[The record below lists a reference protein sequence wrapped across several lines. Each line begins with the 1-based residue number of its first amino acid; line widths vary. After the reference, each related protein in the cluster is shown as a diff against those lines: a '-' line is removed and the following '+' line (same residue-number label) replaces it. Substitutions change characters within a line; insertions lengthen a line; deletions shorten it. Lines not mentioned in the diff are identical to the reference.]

1 MTKPACCD
9 HLPARSARLLM
20 ALVLCCCIDGF
31 AGSLMAAEPLVTN
44 AVHLGVAS
52 CAASTCHGGI
62 EAAHSGSIL
71 GNEFVTW
78 TRRDAH
84 ARAYATL
91 QSARSQAIAAKL
103 GLQSAVSAKI
113 CLDCHADN
121 VPAAQRGPDF
131 QLSDGV
137 GCEACHGGAQH
148 WLASHASGQASHRD
162 NIKAGLYPTDAPAAR
177 AQLCLS
183 CHFGGADKFVSHRL
197 MGAGHPRLSFELDT
211 FTALQPAHFRNDADY
226 QRRKAVGNDVHVW
239 AVGQVGAVERFLD
252 TFIKALD
259 DRRGLFPELV
269 FFDCYACHHPMREQR
284 WQRQALVGLGP
295 GMVRL
300 NDAHFLMLRHIV
312 KTMDD
317 RAGTRLTQQIRALHQ
332 ATADSYLATRTQAIA
347 LRAEVATLAPQV
359 AAYRFDRAAMRTLL
373 DAIID
378 EGQHGED
385 QDYVAAEQATMAIA
399 TLATALAAAGELS
412 AAQTAHI
419 NQALQPLYDAVQHD
433 ERYRP
438 ADFTQALRR
447 VRASVP
453 R

>member
-1 MTKPACCD
+1 MTKPCCCD
-9 HLPARSARLLM
+9 RPATRVAPLLRVL
-20 ALVLCCCIDGF
+20 ALLFWGNGF
-31 AGSLMAAEPLVTN
+31 GSPLMAAEPLTDS
-44 AVHLGVAS
+44 AKHLGVAS
-52 CAASTCHGGI
+52 CAASTCHGSV

-71 GNEFVTW
+71 GNEYVTW
-78 TRRDAH
+78 TRSDAH

-91 QSARSQAIAAKL
+91 QSARSQTIAAKL
-103 GLQSAVSAKI
+103 GLKSALDAKI

-148 WLASHASGQASHRD
+148 WLATHATGKASHSD
-162 NIKAGLYPTDAPAAR
+162 NIKAGLYPTDAPASR

-183 CHFGGADKFVSHRL
+183 CHFGSADKFVSHRL
-197 MGAGHPRLSFELDT
+197 MGAGHPRLTFELDT
-211 FTALQPAHFRNDADY
+211 FTALQPAHFRDDADY
-226 QRRKAVGNDVHVW
+226 QRRKAAGNGVHVW
-239 AVGQVGAVERFLD
+239 AVGQVAAVEQFLD

-284 WQRQALVGLGP
+284 WQRQALIGLGP

-312 KTMDD
+312 NRID
-317 RAGTRLTQQIRALHQ
+317 RDMGARLTQQIRTLHQ
-332 ATADSYLATRTQAIA
+332 ATAESYIATRTQARA
-347 LRAEVATLAPQV
+347 LRAEVAGLAPQV
-359 AAYRFDRAAMRTLL
+359 AAHRFDRAGMRALL

-378 EGQHGED
+378 EGRRGED

-399 TLATALAAAGELS
+399 TLSTALAAAGELS
-412 AAQTAHI
+412 AAQAAHI
-419 NQALQPLYDAVQHD
+419 NRALQPLYDAVQHD

-438 ADFTQALRR
+438 AAFTLALRR
-447 VRASVP
+447 VRAALP
-453 R
+453 Q